1 MRKVIVVAALVALLA
16 GCTSSNNSASV
27 GTQPGSTTGPGPPGQ
42 GASIDQVKA
51 DAVVKVVRDMMA
63 TEHLKAVLLRV
74 TIDGQD
80 LITQAF
86 GESMTGVPATTD
98 MHFRNGA
105 VAISYMSTLL
115 LQLVDEKKVS
125 LDDKVSTWLPDIPHT
140 DRVTLGQLAQ
150 MTSGYVDFEQEPA
163 FAAANYAQ
171 PFRQWTPEEQL
182 AYAVSKPLIYE
193 PGTNWNYAHTNY
205 VILGLALEKITGQ
218 DLATALREKTLGPLG
233 LDNTTDPG
241 TAAITEPVLHA
252 FSSERRQALQIPA
265 GIAFYEES
273 TYWNPSW
280 TLARG
285 AIQTTNLHDLSVT
298 AAAINSGQ
306 LLSPESYAK
315 MVSTELRGKTTAI
328 PGCAACFDQSIGY
341 TYGLGIVISG
351 NWLLQDPLFS
361 GESAVEAYL
370 PSQKIAIAV
379 AVTYLP
385 EAFDPATGAYTN
397 VADKLWRQIAAQVAP
412 SDPPPTK

>member
-1 MRKVIVVAALVALLA
+1 MRKAIVVVALVVLLA
-16 GCTSSNNSASV
+16 GCTSSNNSAGSATAP
-27 GTQPGSTTGPGPPGQ
+27 GT
-42 GASIDQVKA
+42 SIDPVKA

-63 TEHLKAVLLRV
+63 TEHLRAVLVRV

-150 MTSGYVDFEQEPA
+150 MTSGYVDFVQEPA
-163 FAAANYAQ
+163 FIAATYAQ
-171 PFRQWTPEEQL
+171 PFKQWTPEEQL
-182 AYAVSKPLIYE
+182 AFAVSKPLMYE
-193 PGTNWNYAHTNY
+193 PGTNSNYAHTNY

-218 DLATALREKTLGPLG
+218 DLTTALREKTLAPLG

-265 GIAFYEES
+265 GVPFYEES

-315 MVSTELRGKTTAI
+315 MVSTELRGRTTAI
-328 PGCAACFDQSIGY
+328 AGCAACFDQNIAY
-341 TYGLGIVISG
+341 TYGLGVVISG

-379 AVTYLP
+379 AVTYQP
-385 EAFDPATGAYTN
+385 EAFDPTTGAYSN